1 MAIKDILLLGNPLLY
16 KKSERVEK
24 DELNQ
29 LLPQINL
36 MYETILDFR
45 NKYGLGRAIAAP
57 QIGLL
62 KRIICLNIDKP
73 LALINP
79 ALSELSPEK
88 FEIWDDCMSFPNLL
102 VKVIRHKKLVLS
114 FHDINWNKQTWILE
128 DDMAELIQH
137 EYDHLDGILATQR
150 AIDNKSFRWKI
161 FNL

>member
-45 NKYGLGRAIAAP
+45 NKYGSGRAIAAP

-62 KRIICLNIDKP
+62 KRIICLNIDQP